1 MPAEKKIAQ
10 HSFTD
15 GVNTVLAS
23 EALPSTFVRYM
34 LNANILSQGEGNV
47 GIVTNLKGNKQVPYE
62 LPSGANKCIG
72 CAVDMENNKFYFFNH
87 NSNAFHGIYQYDK
100 VTGKVSLVMLNKT
113 DTGGIDVLNFSTD
126 YPILHAEVIKGRL
139 YWVDGLNSARNFNIA
154 KMMDKGASGYGV
166 VVDAYINAYKQTDSY
181 APVAEYDSDVN
192 YPFNKL
198 YGTLRRFAI
207 RYVYDD
213 GSLSNVSDFSN
224 VPIPSNESF
233 TGVPSIPTAN
243 NVINIKFNTGDK
255 TVVKIQVLAQAT
267 DYQLSGAT
275 LPWVIIAN
283 IDKDKTDV
291 SDNSQ
296 YVYKF
301 YNDVAPIATDNAK
314 VIRPYSFLPKR
325 PLCMAFVKN
334 AITYANGYMGF
345 GDVDVDATASVAYTD
360 LFLSGGV
367 ENEFNEP
374 LFTTVMPPGTGDYVT
389 KNEFIWDYNNV
400 QSGLP
405 ETESP
410 SRFNIHEI
418 TVGHDVK
425 KGNKFS
431 LRMVTSEGDNFL
443 FEVTATGT
451 DTALSIVSKLKQQL
465 INTHKIY
472 RKTQELPDTNIFTN
486 TIAMNGDVTFKFIWK
501 ATRFHNYAFSIATV
515 NPVQFNTLKDTGQSV
530 SNIKM
535 GSITKYGFMY
545 EDLDGGRKS
554 LVYTDDNLIVPI
566 DTYNEQGGIKQSTVT
581 LTVNHLP
588 PIWAKRYQIV
598 RSIDFVYNNYI
609 QILIQ
614 KVSDFNDDE
623 AQEYLD
629 LAVGSLYT
637 FQKVHPNATLRY
649 EFKKGDRLRLMK
661 NVETDVVYDFFET
674 EVIAFN
680 PVVTDR
686 KEENLITNNTNSV
699 TVETT
704 SPSDID
710 KFIILDDGTSRQIV
724 DVPDSTHYTLDNA
737 IGNAK
742 TYTYYDL
749 VDYRGSIRIR
759 KPTDITITDNSLI
772 ELYTPSSLSQTE
784 NIQFFEF
791 QKKFEIIGA
800 GTADRYHA
808 GDTQNQT
815 NAQPAI
821 IKISDGTAYVRNREL
836 PVNNS
841 VPGTQVLVGVVED
854 PSYSD
859 FYSSLINDNG
869 RINVE
874 DTGDGEVHFGSR
886 VWHSGNFIEDT
897 RINGLNDFDNSN
909 REDYNDQYG
918 DIKLTKFDINLI
930 YTFKDL
936 KTAYIPVDSRITQ
949 DSDSLQM
956 NIASGKLLNPIQYFA
971 AEGGIG
977 NNPGSYAYNGTHR
990 YYVSVNA
997 GVIVR
1002 LGGNGA
1008 EPISKT
1014 FFLDNEVKRIL
1025 AEADANHADIIGGF
1039 DRKNAVYIVSVEG
1052 YEKYIYFDG
1061 FNAWI
1066 TENDDLATD
1075 IVFEIVTPPS
1085 HGAAVISGNKI
1096 TYTPTTDYIGS
1107 DAFSYRVQIAGVWQA
1122 ARNVCLTIMD
1132 LPVVLAWRPITP
1144 YCLVDAYGLRTQY
1157 KGWTTLE
1164 QYDTVSGDATGV
1176 TVPNNS
1182 ADPRYVAPIFDDVNC
1197 APNAIINWFVSQLAS
1212 PYIDGNLQV
1221 KQNGVEVF
1229 TQNIDGSGTIYMDDG
1244 DTLSSEAFCEAD
1256 PVGATNPKIRQVI
1269 TKDSGLEQDDQEVA
1283 EEGTSIIYGDTVSG
1297 GSVYNITVSTFEGSA
1312 PPAPTC
1318 PDRRLV
1324 IQICN
1329 SNAAKDDNFDIY
1341 LNGLDPSNK
1350 IGSVD
1355 LSTDAQVGSVF
1366 VASLTS
1372 LTLLDPDFTCPI
1384 EGMDIQEF
1392 DPALVIGGINTIYMV
1407 NTQNNG
1413 NSNYGSVGV
1422 RNYELT
1428 GSDLA
1433 NPCVVANLLYS
1444 GASGSNFELNFDYTA
1459 CCPGEV

>member
-1 MPAEKKIAQ
+1 MASEKKIAR
-10 HSFTD
+10 HSFEE

-23 EALPSTFVRYM
+23 EALPNNFARYM
-34 LNANILSQGEGNV
+34 LNANILSQGEGNI
-47 GIVTNLKGNKQVPYE
+47 GIVTLVKGNKQVPFG
-62 LPSGANKCIG
+62 LPSGANTCIG
-72 CAVDMENNKFYFFNH
+72 HAVDLENNKFYFFNH
-87 NSNAFHGIYQYDK
+87 NSTALHGIYQFEK
-100 VTGKVSLVMLNKT
+100 ISGKISEVIINKT
-113 DTGGIDVLNFSTD
+113 DTGNIDLLNFSLD

-154 KMMDKGASGYGV
+154 RMMDKGVTGYGIIL
-166 VVDAYINAYKQTDSY
+166 DSYINAYKQTDSY

-224 VPIPSNESF
+224 VPVPSNESF

-243 NVINIKFNTGDK
+243 NVINVKFNTGDK

-267 DYQLSGAT
+267 DYETSGAL

-283 IDKDKTDV
+283 IDKDKTGV

-296 YVYKF
+296 YIYKF
-301 YNDVAPIATDNAK
+301 YNDVAPLATDNAK

-334 AITYANGYMGF
+334 AITYANGYTGF
-345 GDVDVDATASVAYTD
+345 GDVDVDASASVTYSD
-360 LFLSGGV
+360 LFIEDAT

-374 LFTTVMPPGTGDYVT
+374 LFTTVMPPNTGDYVSG
-389 KNEFIWDYNNV
+389 NEFVWDYNNV
-400 QSGLP
+400 QLLWP
-405 ETESP
+405 VTESP
-410 SRFNIHEI
+410 TRFNIHEI

-431 LRMVTSEGDNFL
+431 LRIVTAEGNNFL
-443 FEVTATGT
+443 FEVTATNT
-451 DTALSIVSKLKQQL
+451 DSALSIANKLKQQL
-465 INTHKIY
+465 TATGWVY
-472 RKTQELPDTNIFTN
+472 RKTDELPDTNIFDN
-486 TIAMNGDVTFKFIWK
+486 TIAMNGDVTFRFIFR
-501 ATRFHNYAFSIATV
+501 ATRFHNYPFSTAFV

-545 EDLDGGRKS
+545 EDIDGGRKS
-554 LVYTDDNLIVPI
+554 LVYTDDSLIVPI
-566 DTYNEQGGIKQSTVT
+566 DTYNEQGGIKQSTIT
-581 LTVNHLP
+581 LTVSHLP
-588 PIWAKRYQIV
+588 PVWARRYQVV

-609 QILIQ
+609 QLLIQ
-614 KVSDFNDDE
+614 KVSDFNDDD
-623 AQEYLD
+623 AQAYLD

-637 FQKVHPNATLRY
+637 FQKVHPNSTLRY

-661 NVETDVVYDFFET
+661 NVDTETVYDFFET
-674 EVIAFN
+674 EIIAFN
-680 PVVTDR
+680 PTVTDR
-686 KEENLITNNTNSV
+686 KEENFVTNNTNSV
-699 TVETT
+699 TVQTT
-704 SPSDID
+704 SASDID
-710 KFIILDDGTSRQIV
+710 KFILLDDGTSRKII
-724 DVPDSTHYTLDNA
+724 DVPDGTHYTLDST

-749 VDYRGSIRIR
+749 IDYRGSIRIR
-759 KPTDITITDNSLI
+759 KPIDITITDNSLVEI
-772 ELYTPSSLSQTE
+772 YTPSSLSQTD

-800 GTADRYHA
+800 GTAIRYHA
-808 GDTQNQT
+808 GDTQDQT

-841 VPGTQVLVGVVED
+841 VPGTQVLISVIED

-918 DIKLTKFDINLI
+918 DIVLTKFDTNLI
-930 YTFKDL
+930 YTFKHL

-949 DSDSLQM
+949 DSDSLKM
-956 NIASGKLLNPIQYFA
+956 NIASGKLLNPIQYFSW
-971 AEGGIG
+971 EGGIG
-977 NNPGSYAYNGTHR
+977 NNPGSYAFNGTHR
-990 YYVSVNA
+990 YFVSVNS
-997 GVIVR
+997 GVIIR

-1008 EPISKT
+1008 EPVSKT

-1025 AEADANHADIIGGF
+1025 SEADANRANIIGGF
-1039 DRKNAVYIVSVEG
+1039 DRKNSVYIVSVEG

-1066 TENDDLATD
+1066 TENDDLATNV
-1075 IVFEIVTPPS
+1075 VFEVVTAPS
-1085 HGAAVISGNKI
+1085 HGATVISGSKI
-1096 TYTPTTDYIGS
+1096 TYTPTTDYVGS
-1107 DAFSYRVQIAGVWQA
+1107 DTFTYRVQIAGVWQPA
-1122 ARNVCLTIMD
+1122 KNVCLNITAP
-1132 LPVVLAWRPITP
+1132 PVNLAWRGAGQ
-1144 YCLVDAYGLRTQY
+1144 YCAVDVYGLRTQY

-1164 QYDTVSGDATGV
+1164 QYDTISGDATGL
-1176 TVPNNS
+1176 TAPNNPS
-1182 ADPRYVAPIFDDVNC
+1182 DPRYIAPVYDDVTC
-1197 APNAIINWFVSQLAS
+1197 APNAIINWFVAQLAS
-1212 PYIDGNLQV
+1212 PYIDSNLAIT
-1221 KQNGVEVF
+1221 QNGTPVLYQVV
-1229 TQNIDGSGTIYMDDG
+1229 DGNDTLYMNDG
-1244 DTLSSEAFCEAD
+1244 DALSSEAFTVDD
-1256 PVGATNPKIRQVI
+1256 PIGATDPILRQVI
-1269 TKDSGLEQDDQEVA
+1269 TKDGVIVYDNSTVA
-1283 EEGTSIIYGDTVSG
+1283 ESGASLVYGVAVEG
-1297 GSVYNITVSTFEGSA
+1297 GSVYNINVSGAENEPTI
-1312 PPAPTC
+1312 PTC

-1329 SNAAKDDNFDIY
+1329 SNASKDDNFDVY
-1341 LNGLDPSNK
+1341 LNGLDPANL

-1355 LSTDAQVGSVF
+1355 LSENAQKGSVF
-1366 VASLTS
+1366 VASLTV
-1372 LTLLDPDFTCPI
+1372 LDITEPDFACPMA
-1384 EGMDIQEF
+1384 GMTVYEF
-1392 DPALVIGGINTIYMV
+1392 DPALVVGGVNTIYMV

-1422 RNYELT
+1422 RNYEIT

-1444 GASGSNFELNFDYTA
+1444 GASGSNFELAFDYTA
-1459 CCPGEV
+1459 CCPGDV